1 MLDADLVEWKHLI
14 LDVIIADDEKTI
26 KSVFADSKPV
36 LSNITE
42 EDLSVYLKQLGE
54 DGWEFV
60 HVHTRD
66 QLYRVYYFKRRK
78 EKRTPETMKKN
89 SS

>member
-1 MLDADLVEWKHLI
+1 MEFTMLDVDLVKWKHLI
-14 LDVIIADDEKTI
+14 VDVIIADDEKTI
-26 KSVFADSKPV
+26 KSVFADSKRV
-36 LSNITE
+36 LSNVTE
-42 EDLSVYLKQLGE
+42 EDLAAYLKQLGD

-78 EKRTPETMKKN
+78 EKTETMQGE
-89 SS
+89 

>member
-1 MLDADLVEWKHLI
+1 MFDIDTVKWKHLI
-14 LDVIIADDEKTI
+14 LDVLFAEDEKTI
-26 KSVFADSKPV
+26 KSVFADSKRV

-42 EDLSVYLKQLGE
+42 DDLKAYLKQLGD

-66 QLYRVYYFKRRK
+66 QLYRVYYFKRRREDTEIVQ
-78 EKRTPETMKKN
+78 EK
-89 SS
+89 